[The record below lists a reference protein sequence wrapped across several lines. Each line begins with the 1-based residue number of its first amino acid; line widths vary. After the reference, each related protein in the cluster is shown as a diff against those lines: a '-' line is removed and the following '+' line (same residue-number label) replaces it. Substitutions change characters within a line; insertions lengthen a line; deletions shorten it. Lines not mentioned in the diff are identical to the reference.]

1 MNTHLDVND
10 PAYRDAAAAILRR
23 HDNFEAE
30 ANITTAVRDFLILTG
45 LADGDEII
53 EENPP
58 SDTSRRAV
66 DLTALDTFIEFKRR
80 VGTAG
85 GFNPDPLNV
94 QQLDEYLDLSKAAGK
109 GVRTGILT
117 DGRYWLLRWPEAGP
131 VRTTP
136 PYGFALESAEQ
147 WLPLYEWLR
156 DSALLSLDSIPADR
170 ANVEQYLGPGS
181 PAYQRDVD
189 ALAGLYANAAL
200 RQAQGERHA
209 PAHGELVEPQAQGER
224 AYETVQVKR
233 RLWEN
238 LLRAALG
245 EIAREPAE
253 LDDLFIRHTY
263 LSLVIGMAVQAS
275 FGIDLRQVAETDPSD
290 LLQGRRFRDATGLS
304 GIIESDF
311 FAWPDEVGGQDV
323 IRALARRIARF
334 DWTNAPPDI
343 AAILYET
350 VIPPE
355 ERRTLGEYYT
365 PAWLARTMVR
375 ELIDDPLRQRVLD
388 PACGSG
394 TFIAEAVG
402 YFLEAAAAS
411 SAAVSSEAGF
421 SGFERLSGLGESA
434 PPSGS
439 NLDNPRNPAN
449 PASDNFPNLDPKE
462 LLDRLRVAVT
472 GIDVH
477 PVAVHL
483 ARAAW
488 ALAARPAI
496 EAAVRAGYDASG
508 SVPVYLG
515 DALQLRFR
523 AGDMF
528 AGQQVTIQVDDDS
541 AELVFPIS
549 LVDRADTF
557 DSLMSQV
564 AADIE
569 AGYDPLIALDD
580 NGITDAG
587 ERQTLTDTIA
597 TLQRLHDEGKDH
609 IWAYYTR
616 NLVRPVALSRTKVDV
631 VIGNPPWLNYN
642 QTADILRTELENQS
656 KSLYGIWQGG
666 RYATHQDVAG
676 LFFARSV
683 DLYLRD
689 GGVIGMVLPHS
700 ALQAGQYAKWR
711 TGIWEQAAR
720 GRGRN
725 RVQGRTL
732 TVNFDHKSAWD
743 LERLEPNT
751 FFPIASCVVFAERMG
766 ENAEGTALAGSVER
780 WEGPAGADDVRRVD
794 SGITDTSV
802 AGDSP
807 YEGYARNGATIF
819 PRCLFF
825 VNETENTAIVQ
836 AGQTI
841 TVNPRRGSQDKAPWR
856 NLDLTAIT
864 EQTIES
870 RHLYDVHLGETVVPY
885 ATLEPLKALLPVK
898 RGEYEIPADGNG
910 PGGIRL
916 GGLERRMRGRWQAI
930 NHIWETDK
938 APANRRSLSEN
949 LDYMHKLSSQLHW
962 EQQPGDR
969 PIRVVYN
976 QSGAPIASLVEDN
989 TAIIDYT
996 LFWIACKNI
1005 DEAHYILAIINSQ
1018 TLYDRVEPLMV
1029 KGQFG
1034 ARHLQKHLWKLPIP
1048 EFDAANPLHREIAEA
1063 GAAAALGASARLAEL
1078 RAERGDR
1085 LTVTIARRELR
1096 AWLRESAEG
1105 TAVEALVQLLLR
1117 AGNGHIKVD
1126 PDCA

>member
-1 MNTHLDVND
+1 MTTHLDISD
-10 PAYRDAAAAILRR
+10 PRYADAAAAILHR
-23 HDNFEAE
+23 HDHGEPE
-30 ANITTAVRDFLILTG
+30 ANITTAVRDFLILTR
-45 LADGDEII
+45 LAQADEII

-58 SDTSRRAV
+58 ADSPAANRRAV

-80 VGTAG
+80 IGAAA
-85 GFNPDPLNV
+85 GFNPDPAHV
-94 QQLDEYLDLSKAAGK
+94 QQIDDYLEASKSAGK

-117 DGRYWLLRWPEAGP
+117 DGKYWLLRWPEAGP

-136 PYGFALESAEQ
+136 PYGFVLESADR

-156 DSALLSLDSIPADR
+156 DSALMSLDSIPADQD
-170 ANVEQYLGPGS
+170 NVEQYLGPGS

-189 ALAGLYANAAL
+189 TLTRLYAEAA
-200 RQAQGERHA
+200 Q
-209 PAHGELVEPQAQGER
+209 
-224 AYETVQVKR
+224 YETVRVKR

-245 EIAREPAE
+245 EIAQQPDQ
-253 LDDLFIRHTY
+253 LDHLFIRHTY

-311 FAWPDEVGGQDV
+311 FAWPEERISDQSIGGQDLL
-323 IRALARRIARF
+323 RALARRVARF
-334 DWTNAPPDI
+334 DWQNAPPDI

-375 ELIDDPLRQRVLD
+375 ELIDDPLNQRVLD

-394 TFIAEAVG
+394 TFIAEAVRH
-402 YFLEAAAAS
+402 FLEAANAN
-411 SAAVSSEAGF
+411 VGAGF
-421 SGFERLSGLGESA
+421 KPA
-434 PPSGS
+434 PTEPQ
-439 NLDNPRNPAN
+439 PALIT
-449 PASDNFPNLDPKE
+449 LDPKE
-462 LLDRLRVAVT
+462 LLNRLRAAVA

-496 EAAVRAGYDASG
+496 EAAVHAGYDASG

-523 AGDMF
+523 PGDLF
-528 AGQQVTIQVDDDS
+528 AERQVTIPVEPVNDDGRGGFETRPYD
-541 AELVFPIS
+541 ELVFPIS

-569 AGYDPLIALDD
+569 AGQDPLIALDD
-580 NGITDAG
+580 HAITDAH

-597 TLQRLHDEGKDH
+597 ILQRLHDEGRNH

-631 VIGNPPWLNYN
+631 VIGNPPWNAYRF
-642 QTADILRTELENQS
+642 TANILREELEQQS
-656 KSLYGIWQGG
+656 KNVYGIWSGG
-666 RYATHQDVAG
+666 KNAPNQDIAG
-676 LFFARSV
+676 LFFARTV

-700 ALQAGQYAKWR
+700 ALQAGQYDKWR
-711 TGIWEQAAR
+711 TGQWQSR
-720 GRGRN
+720 PTGRGRN
-725 RVQGRTL
+725 RVPGRTL
-732 TVNFDHKSAWD
+732 AVNFGYKPAWD
-743 LERLEPNT
+743 LEQLEPNT
-751 FFPIASCVVFAERMG
+751 FFPIASCVAFAERAG
-766 ENAEGTALAGSVER
+766 ENAEGAALVGAVER
-780 WEGPAGADDVRRVD
+780 WVGKAGSDDVQRVLR
-794 SGITDTSV
+794 GAMETSV
-802 AGDSP
+802 NEDSP
-807 YEGYARNGATIF
+807 YAGYSRKGAAIF

-825 VNETENTAIVQ
+825 VQETENTAIIQ

-841 TVNPRRGSQDKAPWR
+841 TVNPRRGRQDKAPWK
-856 NLDLTAIT
+856 DLALPELT

-870 RHLYDVHLGETVVPY
+870 AHVHDVHLGETVVPY
-885 ATLEPLKALLPVK
+885 ATLEPLKAVLPVK
-898 RGEYEIPADGNG
+898 RGEHELPVDLEG

-916 GGLERRMRGRWQAI
+916 GGLERRMRGRWQIISGLWNA
-930 NHIWETDK
+930 NK
-938 APANRRSLSEN
+938 RPANK
-949 LDYMHKLSSQLHW
+949 LDMCGQLNYFGKLSAQLEW
-962 EQQPGDR
+962 QRNSGDR
-969 PIRVVYN
+969 PIRVVYSE
-976 QSGAPIASLVEDN
+976 SGQPTAALVTDN
-989 TAIIDYT
+989 ATIIDTKLY
-996 LFWIACKNI
+996 WIACK
-1005 DEAHYILAIINSQ
+1005 DTQEAYYLLAIINSD
-1018 TLYDRVEPLMV
+1018 TLYEAATPLMN

-1034 ARHLQKHLWKLPIP
+1034 ARDLHKHLWKLPIP
-1048 EFDAANPLHREIAEA
+1048 EFDRDNALHATLAKAGERVAAGVAQ
-1063 GAAAALGASARLAEL
+1063 RLAEL

-1085 LTVTIARRELR
+1085 LTVKIARRELR
-1096 AWLRESAEG
+1096 AWLRTSAEG
-1105 TAVEALVQLLLR
+1105 AAVEGVVGRLLV
-1117 AGNGHIKVD
+1117 GG
-1126 PDCA
+1126 